1 MIPTL
6 LALAFVLPIPL
17 FRPNHHERTDQ
28 QEWQQLR
35 LAFEALE
42 IAVIGEHPRCRESNL
57 YGLYVRGSRHVV
69 GSRSA
74 GSYEVA
80 PIRILGVPALVVASP
95 QLHGEQSVVN
105 AQQRTEVIEANL
117 RLLYANQAL
126 CRQAEQLSE
135 LLLEHVVNHTRLRSG
150 IELTVPLPHTRSW
163 LWS

>member
-1 MIPTL
+1 M
-6 LALAFVLPIPL
+6 
-17 FRPNHHERTDQ
+17 
-28 QEWQQLR
+28 
-35 LAFEALE
+35 
-42 IAVIGEHPRCRESNL
+42 
-57 YGLYVRGSRHVV
+57 

-105 AQQRTEVIEANL
+105 AQL

>member
-17 FRPNHHERTDQ
+17 FRPNHRERTDQ

-105 AQQRTEVIEANL
+105 AQL